1 MTPAGELLVELFR
14 RGVTVK
20 ADGDTLRFSPRS
32 RVTPEMVE
40 QLRQHKAAILK
51 TLSRVLVPAGPAKPS
66 NGPTVGTVYETLPA
80 PRESAGS
87 VDAGWLD
94 GGDEL
99 PDLEPC
105 PRCGS
110 LEQWES
116 AVWPRPWRCL
126 HCDPPV
132 TALRLLDTVAQI
144 RARSPRPAQTGRTRT
159 SPGERWQA
167 GPVTESA
174 KARDP

>member
-20 ADGDTLRFSPRS
+20 ADGDKLRFFPRS
-32 RVTPEMVE
+32 KLTPELVE
-40 QLRQHKAAILK
+40 QLRQHKGAILK
-51 TLSRVLVPAGPAKPS
+51 TLSRVLVPARPAKPS
-66 NGPTVGTVYETLPA
+66 TGPTLDTADETLPA

-105 PRCGS
+105 PQCGG
-110 LEQWES
+110 LELWES
-116 AVWPRPWRCL
+116 CGWPRPWLCL
-126 HCDPPV
+126 RCDPP
-132 TALRLLDTVAQI
+132 TRALRLLDALEQI
-144 RARSPRPAQTGRTRT
+144 RARTGRTRT

-167 GPVTESA
+167 GPATESA
-174 KARDP
+174 EARAP